1 MLLIFYR
8 LNVSWRV
15 LCFDVYYFVQEDD
28 QIAKLFLV
36 TGRQWR
42 DNESYILLYLKY
54 TSCSNS
60 Y

>member
-1 MLLIFYR
+1 MALNQSILYKLKMLLIFYR

-36 TGRQWR
+36 TGRQ
-42 DNESYILLYLKY
+42 
-54 TSCSNS
+54 
-60 Y
+60 